1 MDSTKLEELE
11 KAYKKEKNHKVRA
24 RMVAVRMVRVRNMSV
39 SETADIQGRCPNWV
53 HNLLRRYDEG
63 GLEGLRDLPKS
74 GRPGRI
80 LRDTLDGII
89 AKVAYCGIIPVDLQQ
104 RIRKE
109 TGVKLHITYV
119 RKIMRQYNLSPKAP
133 QKVHVNRAGKKAV
146 QNWKYRFNKRVSRL
160 EQEGFTILMQD
171 EALFVHDIIVGRK
184 YWPLV
189 GRKYWSLVGHPISM
203 PYTGSHKRIVAY
215 GSITKDGR

>member
-74 GRPGRI
+74 GRPRRI

-184 YWPLV
+184 YW
-189 GRKYWSLVGHPISM
+189 SLVGHPI
-203 PYTGSHKRIVAY
+203 GANKI
-215 GSITKDGR
+215 I

>member
-11 KAYKKEKNHKVRA
+11 KAYRKEKNHKVRA

-53 HNLLRRYDEG
+53 CNLLRRYDEG

-74 GRPGRI
+74 GRPRRI
-80 LRDTLDGII
+80 LRDTLDGIM

-119 RKIMRQYNLSPKAP
+119 RKIMRQYNLSPKTP
-133 QKVHVNRAGKKAV
+133 QKIHVNRAGKKAV
-146 QNWKYRFNKRVSRL
+146 QNWKYRFNKRVSCL
-160 EQEGFTILMQD
+160 EQEGFTILEDM
-171 EALFVHDIIVGRK
+171 
-184 YWPLV
+184 
-189 GRKYWSLVGHPISM
+189 
-203 PYTGSHKRIVAY
+203 RIPP
-215 GSITKDGR
+215 

>member
-63 GLEGLRDLPKS
+63 GLEGLRDLPRS
-74 GRPGRI
+74 GRPRRI
-80 LRDTLDGII
+80 LRDTLDGIM

-184 YWPLV
+184 YW
-189 GRKYWSLVGHPISM
+189 SLVGHPI
-203 PYTGSHKRIVAY
+203 GANKI
-215 GSITKDGR
+215 I

>member
-1 MDSTKLEELE
+1 M
-11 KAYKKEKNHKVRA
+11 
-24 RMVAVRMVRVRNMSV
+24 
-39 SETADIQGRCPNWV
+39 
-53 HNLLRRYDEG
+53 
-63 GLEGLRDLPKS
+63 
-74 GRPGRI
+74 
-80 LRDTLDGII
+80 
-89 AKVAYCGIIPVDLQQ
+89 DLQQ

-160 EQEGFTILMQD
+160 EPEGFTILMQD
-171 EALFVHDIIVGRK
+171 EALFVHDII
-184 YWPLV
+184 V

-215 GSITKDGR
+215 GSITKTAGSSLGHTSGLTGPRLSGTSRICAVALAR